1 MVKCTTRSISKI
13 TPFYNDIEIDLLFRR
28 DTSQRFHR
36 FHHHSPPSAAQKT
49 AQHLPL
55 GHHRFLLDV
64 LHSGRHRIDLLGLVS
79 GRFRLPGV
87 YVVVVGVP
95 HGLLLLNM
103 LRWLR
108 PIDLS
113 PSTIRCCIGRTWR
126 LVSCA
131 VSSFSV
137 PFYSF
142 FSSNWSSYSGWFL
155 CAVMCGYPTSKSVYL
170 SCSFRSSRASSSI
183 SRCTGWPRLTCVNLD
198 RLV

>member
-1 MVKCTTRSISKI
+1 MKILLLIRMVKCTTRSISKI

-28 DTSQRFHR
+28 DTSQPFPSL
-36 FHHHSPPSAAQKT
+36 SPSFIIPSAAQKT

-113 PSTIRCCIGRTWR
+113 PSTIRCCIGRT
-126 LVSCA
+126 
-131 VSSFSV
+131 
-137 PFYSF
+137 
-142 FSSNWSSYSGWFL
+142 
-155 CAVMCGYPTSKSVYL
+155 
-170 SCSFRSSRASSSI
+170 
-183 SRCTGWPRLTCVNLD
+183 
-198 RLV
+198 